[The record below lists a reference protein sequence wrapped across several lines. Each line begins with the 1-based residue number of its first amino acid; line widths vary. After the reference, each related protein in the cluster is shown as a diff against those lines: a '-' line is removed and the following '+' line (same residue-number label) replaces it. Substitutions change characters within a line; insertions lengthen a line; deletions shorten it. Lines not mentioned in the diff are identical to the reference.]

1 MSQIYDALKR
11 LEAKRDAERRRSA
24 PLPTAP
30 LDAIRVE
37 QFLDLQRELLF
48 TGGQG
53 RDLPDRL
60 VQGVAIFFRVAGA
73 AVGVMQDGLY
83 RVLGT
88 YGLGARD
95 AERLRGHGAGDS
107 PLAHA
112 LTTRRPLVLRHTE
125 GGTPVRN
132 VVLPFQAHDFA
143 GALHLVMPES
153 EALSDEDL
161 QLARAVAGMVGVAL
175 ANARLSA
182 N

>member
-11 LEAKRDAERRRSA
+11 LEAKRDAERHRSTPSPA
-24 PLPTAP
+24 VP

-37 QFLDLQRELLF
+37 QFLDLQRELLC
-48 TGGQG
+48 TGGPG
-53 RDLPDRL
+53 EELPDRL

-88 YGLGARD
+88 YGLGAGNP
-95 AERLRGHGAGDS
+95 ERLRGHGPDS

-112 LTTRRPLVLRHTE
+112 LTTRRPLVLQHAE
-125 GGTPVRN
+125 SGTPVRN
-132 VVLPFQAHDFA
+132 VVLPFHARDFA

-153 EALSDEDL
+153 ETLSDEDL
-161 QLARAVAGMVGVAL
+161 QLARAVAGMVGLAL
-175 ANARLSA
+175 ANARLSP

>member
-11 LEAKRDAERRRSA
+11 LEAKRDAERH
-24 PLPTAP
+24 PTVASPPAP

-48 TGGQG
+48 TGSH
-53 RDLPDRL
+53 RHDLPDRL

-73 AVGVMQDGLY
+73 AVGIMEGGLY

-88 YGLGARD
+88 YGLGPGD
-95 AERLRGHGAGDS
+95 PERLRGQGPGDS
-107 PLAHA
+107 ELAHA
-112 LTTRRPLVLRHTE
+112 LTARRPLVLRHAE
-125 GGTPVRN
+125 GGTPVCD
-132 VVLPFQAHDFA
+132 VVLPFHAHDFT

-153 EALSDEDL
+153 ETLSDEDL
-161 QLARAVAGMVGVAL
+161 QLARAVAGLVGVAL
-175 ANARLSA
+175 ANARLSP